1 MTDVRLL
8 AVHKAISMG
17 DVQRARKL
25 LKTLAKDLPEK
36 ADVYYYGAF
45 VASNARQ
52 AEQMLRRA
60 LSVDELHSG
69 ANRLDY
75 ILRTEGFDTLRITP
89 PDEPRDSGVTITQT
103 HKTLKTEDIVERQ
116 RAVNRRYRRGFFR
129 NRRRSGWTFLGWLV
143 LSLSSSWLVML
154 LLGIGSQFTSPVAR
168 LLGAPEPIQ
177 TIGGQPVTSYQNP
190 ATLSELPS
198 SSSGEIERGEAGTT
212 GDVMRAG
219 ALHEYTFE
227 ARQGEVLAVAVQF
240 FSPFAENVVDNVAVK
255 DPEGRAAGER
265 CQRDFIIDEKTGVV
279 FICRVD
285 VSGDWLLRIY
295 GREGES
301 SGVYIV
307 SAERLEGF

>member
-8 AVHKAISMG
+8 AVHKAISRG
-17 DVQRARKL
+17 EIQRARKM
-25 LKTLAKDLPEK
+25 LKTLVKDLSDN
-36 ADVYYYGAF
+36 ADIYYYGAF
-45 VASNARQ
+45 VANNARQ

-89 PDEPRDSGVTITQT
+89 PDKPRDSGMTITQT
-103 HKTLKTEDIVERQ
+103 HKTLKTEDLLQRQ
-116 RAVNRRYRRGFFR
+116 HAINRQHRRGFFR
-129 NRRRSGWTFLGWLV
+129 NRRRSGWTFLAWLA

-154 LLGIGSQFTSPVAR
+154 LLGIGSWFTRPVAE
-168 LLGAPEPIQ
+168 LLGAPEPVEMVD
-177 TIGGQPVTSYQNP
+177 GKPVTSYQNP
-190 ATLSELPS
+190 ATLSELPA

-212 GDVMRAG
+212 GDVMLDG
-219 ALHEYTFE
+219 GLHEYAFE

-240 FSPFAENVVDNVAVK
+240 FSPLAENVVDNVAVK
-255 DPEGRAAGER
+255 DPEGRAAGNR
-265 CQRDFIIDEKTGVV
+265 CQRDFILDEKTGVV